1 MLTSKHLLLASVF
14 SSSPSKYHMRP
25 ERSLLLGLDSHMTW
39 RRPLR
44 RHKRTEFWISLC
56 FVIVVFCCWQKK
68 SDGEVETTAALNYW
82 RCSSESHTLQAW
94 VRSPLEK
101 HLKKKPF
108 MVHAPT
114 KPTCFLSSYA
124 ILIHFAKLP
133 AVFPHPVASTLL
145 PVSCKHLPPPTVN
158 CLPLSSQH
166 ANGLDEILI
175 LGDLWRCSQAK
186 KHQGMQLYYQ
196 F

>member
-1 MLTSKHLLLASVF
+1 
-14 SSSPSKYHMRP
+14 
-25 ERSLLLGLDSHMTW
+25 
-39 RRPLR
+39 
-44 RHKRTEFWISLC
+44 
-56 FVIVVFCCWQKK
+56 
-68 SDGEVETTAALNYW
+68 
-82 RCSSESHTLQAW
+82 
-94 VRSPLEK
+94 
-101 HLKKKPF
+101 

-186 KHQGMQLYYQ
+186 KTSRHAAVLSVLMSSSETCQKEPASTFIQIHPI
-196 F
+196 